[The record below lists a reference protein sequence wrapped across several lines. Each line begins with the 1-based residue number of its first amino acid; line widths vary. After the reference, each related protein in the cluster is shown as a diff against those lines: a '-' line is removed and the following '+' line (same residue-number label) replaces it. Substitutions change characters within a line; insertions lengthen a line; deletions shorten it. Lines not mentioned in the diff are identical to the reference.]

1 MSKATVV
8 PVRTGYVCRGRKR
21 ALMKKYDTVIFDL
34 DGTLLNTLEDLHDCV
49 NVIMKRFG
57 WAEHSLGQIRKFV
70 GNGIGKLME
79 RSVPGGKG
87 NEQFEE
93 AFSEFKSYYTS
104 HCQVKTRPYDGVIDL
119 MRILTQHGYRIAI
132 VSNKNDAAVK
142 ELNQIYFAGYTGAA
156 IGDREGARRKPAPD
170 SVITALCELGSSK
183 EKAVYIGDSEVD
195 YETAKNS
202 GLDCI
207 LVSWG
212 FRDRELLESFEGAV
226 VVDTCEE
233 ICRHLGIVLHLH

>member
-1 MSKATVV
+1 
-8 PVRTGYVCRGRKR
+8 
-21 ALMKKYDTVIFDL
+21 MKKYDTVIFDL

-57 WAEHSLGQIRKFV
+57 WPEHSLGQIRTFV

-79 RSVPGGKG
+79 RSVPEGKE
-87 NEQFEE
+87 NEQFEK

-104 HCQVKTRPYDGVIDL
+104 HCQIKTRPYDGVIEL
-119 MRILTQHGYRIAI
+119 MQKLAKNGYRIAI
-132 VSNKNDAAVK
+132 VSNKNDVAVK
-142 ELNQIYFAGYTGAA
+142 ELNQIYFARYTGAA

-170 SVITALCELGSSK
+170 SVFAALHELGSVK
-183 EKAVYIGDSEVD
+183 ETAVYIGDSEVD
-195 YETAKNS
+195 HETAKNS

-212 FRDRELLESFEGAV
+212 FRDRELLERLEGAA
-226 VVDTCEE
+226 VVDSCEE
-233 ICRHLGIVLHLH
+233 ICRYLGI